1 MQRSLPKHR
10 SAENPSRSDFGPLE
24 LTDRTF
30 SRPELSY
37 VTAPGS
43 WDSGSDQQLGI
54 GSIEPILP
62 LPPNLDGYKF
72 LWAPP
77 PAASSNGTLSDLVD
91 GLVDRVFQGVGGNII
106 KVDDEDDIERACPT
120 NFNLRSECFAAL
132 VFNEVDDGRQV
143 LVSTI

>member
-1 MQRSLPKHR
+1 MILQLPKHR

-43 WDSGSDQQLGI
+43 WDSGSDQKLGI

-62 LPPNLDGYKF
+62 LPPNLDGWTSP
-72 LWAPP
+72 LDIVLIV
-77 PAASSNGTLSDLVD
+77 NL
-91 GLVDRVFQGVGGNII
+91 
-106 KVDDEDDIERACPT
+106 DDITSYTLEHP
-120 NFNLRSECFAAL
+120 
-132 VFNEVDDGRQV
+132 VD
-143 LVSTI
+143 